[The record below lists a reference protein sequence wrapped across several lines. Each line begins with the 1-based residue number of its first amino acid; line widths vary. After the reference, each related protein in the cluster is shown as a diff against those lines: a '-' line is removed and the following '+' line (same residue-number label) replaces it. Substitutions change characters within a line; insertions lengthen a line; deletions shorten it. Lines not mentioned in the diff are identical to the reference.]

1 MSGYYK
7 INWKLNGMTQ
17 SNFVEFGGLDNKTAI
32 YRSNSGVIQISH
44 GNIPLT
50 ISSDGGEFVVLKSQM
65 GSDVLPDTLNQYLNK
80 GVSKWYLK
88 TDDGK
93 KFTIN
98 VDRSTRTVEIL
109 VV

>member
-1 MSGYYK
+1 
-7 INWKLNGMTQ
+7 
-17 SNFVEFGGLDNKTAI
+17 
-32 YRSNSGVIQISH
+32 
-44 GNIPLT
+44 
-50 ISSDGGEFVVLKSQM
+50 M